1 MGMTNGNEAEGWNE
15 TTIASTR
22 EETDKKCRNCG
33 GVLSFDPQSGG
44 LLCPFCGNRE
54 EIRPE
59 HEDFQAEE
67 LDFNEAKE
75 DQAACDWGLSTKA
88 VICKS
93 CGAETVY
100 DANKISGECPYCGSN
115 QVMEAADSQVMAPG
129 GVVLFKHDAASAAA
143 LFKSWL
149 SKKFFCPKAAKENA
163 KTEAFQ
169 GLYIPFWTFDTDT
182 LSDYRGE
189 YGIRREYKDKEG
201 ETKTKTDWY
210 STRGRYEES
219 FDDQLVSGSSQ
230 QNAGML
236 SALEPFDTSKAVE
249 YKPEYMAGFAAE
261 RYSVKLKEAWQK
273 AKQKIS
279 SILNRNVS
287 DKIRREKHA
296 DDVRDVHL
304 NTEFANITYKYLLL
318 PVWISS
324 FKYNDKV
331 YQFMVNGQTGKVSGN
346 TPISWIKVA
355 LVVLAVAAVIGIIV
369 ALTGGDADAAAALYQ
384 NASLI

>member
-1 MGMTNGNEAEGWNE
+1 MGTINSNESEPWNE
-15 TTIASTR
+15 TVIASTR
-22 EETDKKCRNCG
+22 EETDRKCRNCG

-59 HEDFQAEE
+59 HEGFKAQE
-67 LDFNEAKE
+67 LDFDKAEE
-75 DQAACDWGLSTKA
+75 QQGACDWGLATKS

-100 DANKISGECPYCGSN
+100 DANSISGECPYCGSN
-115 QVMEAADSQVMAPG
+115 QVMEAADSHVMAPG
-129 GVVLFKHDAASAAA
+129 GVVLFKHDVASAAG
-143 LFKSWL
+143 LFKAWL
-149 SKKFFCPKAAKENA
+149 NKKFFCPKAAKENA
-163 KTEAFQ
+163 KADAFQ

-182 LSDYRGE
+182 VSDYRGE
-189 YGIRREYKDKEG
+189 YGIRKEYKDQEG
-201 ETKTKTDWY
+201 NTKTETNWY
-210 STRGRYEES
+210 STRGRYKES
-219 FDDQLVSGSSQ
+219 FDDHLVSASSQ
-230 QNAGML
+230 QNANML
-236 SALEPFDTSKAVE
+236 AALEPFDTDKTVE

-273 AKQKIS
+273 AKQKLS

-287 DKIRREKHA
+287 EKIRREHHA
-296 DDVRDVHL
+296 DGVRDVHL
-304 NTEFANITYKYLLL
+304 DTEFTNITYKYLLL

-324 FKYNDKV
+324 FKYNGKV

-355 LVVLAVAAVIGIIV
+355 LVILAVAAVIGIIMM
-369 ALTGGDADAAAALYQ
+369 LTRMNADAAAALYRS
-384 NASLI
+384 ASLI